1 MYKSKLDLVKEAA
14 IEQALSSG
22 YKPRQLFMEYLEKN
36 PLSKGE
42 KDTLI
47 KQLDDSELTIQDL
60 IGMYYILEVD
70 NEIESETNQRLEI
83 ERLCTEIK
91 LFNTTLANSF
101 IKPLVERFSTVSVNV
116 KDPSDKSILD
126 IELKCN
132 TVYAVILMDDAGT
145 MMTAIG
151 IRTPLFVNI
160 MTGYIIPRD
169 ICMTFELGS
178 YDKNNADSV
187 KKILSPF
194 YSCEIIQGTD
204 LHREGGIPD
213 GISYLFMANID
224 ERIDLESVIMDK
236 TVSDELKE
244 IYKEYEGLDI
254 DLIKVCKKEKVHI
267 LVKLTPYLQNPVI
280 VVINHLVV

>member
-1 MYKSKLDLVKEAA
+1 MTNKLIDDLLFEMARTVNSDQTTSKLKTEL
-14 IEQALSSG
+14 Q
-22 YKPRQLFMEYLEKN
+22 RN
-36 PLSKGE
+36 PLTAADKRNLVE
-42 KDTLI
+42 RLKDIKVIDTYRLLLRIDYENKIQLI
-47 KQLDDSELTIQDL
+47 KEQYKYKRTQAYSDAMKTS
-60 IGMYYILEVD
+60 Y
-70 NEIESETNQRLEI
+70 
-83 ERLCTEIK
+83 
-91 LFNTTLANSF
+91 TLANSF